1 MKNVNLQAVSK
12 FLEDTKKDESL
23 LKRKMQVKV
32 VWNFDESLPQMFS
45 ELEFPKG
52 KVKIEC
58 DGAPFAGGGGRAPN
72 PIQFCLFG
80 MASCFLGTFAA
91 VAAEHNLKVD
101 SIEVVAENEVNL
113 RRPLGLSDD
122 PVVEKIKMTVHI
134 KSDEPQEK
142 INLVKEIAIK
152 RCPAV
157 YCITNP
163 IPLEIDVSRKK

>member
-1 MKNVNLQAVSK
+1 
-12 FLEDTKKDESL
+12 
-23 LKRKMQVKV
+23 
-32 VWNFDESLPQMFS
+32 
-45 ELEFPKG
+45 
-52 KVKIEC
+52 
-58 DGAPFAGGGGRAPN
+58 
-72 PIQFCLFG
+72 

-134 KSDEPQEK
+134 RSDEPEER

-163 IPLEIDVSRKK
+163 IPLEIGVSKK

>member
-12 FLEDTKKDESL
+12 FLEDAKKDEGL
-23 LKRKMQVKV
+23 LRRKMQVKV

-45 ELEFPKG
+45 ELEFTKG

-91 VAAEHNLKVD
+91 VAAEHNIKVD

-122 PVVEKIKMTVHI
+122 PVVERIKMTVHI
-134 KSDEPQEK
+134 RSDEPEER

-163 IPLEIDVSRKK
+163 IPLEIGVSKK